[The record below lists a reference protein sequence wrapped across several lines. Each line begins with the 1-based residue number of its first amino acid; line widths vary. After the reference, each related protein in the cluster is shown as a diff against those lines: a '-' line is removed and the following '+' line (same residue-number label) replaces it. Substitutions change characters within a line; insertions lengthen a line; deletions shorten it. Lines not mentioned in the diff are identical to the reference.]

1 MPREVKITS
10 EGITTA
16 LRKLKYSENTFPK
29 SIAEYIWNGYDA
41 GASTVEIDYE
51 FNAAGLRKL
60 IIKDNGHGIHHDE
73 LVKKFTPLFESDKL
87 VDGAVNKH
95 SSKLHGRNGLGRLT
109 FFTFCTHATWDTIY
123 IKNRKKYSYSIK
135 INAKKLDFFS
145 GTEESP
151 KEATGNSGTVVTF
164 SDFKEYPHFKYG
176 KNQGEVE
183 LISYLKN
190 TFCWFLEL
198 NRCHNYKLIINGQDL
213 DYFDLVED
221 REAFTL
227 THEKTKTQF
236 VVKYIRWKNSL
247 SEEYS
252 RFYYLDDRNNEI
264 YTEYTTLNKKGDNF
278 YHSLFISSQYF
289 KGFKFESKS
298 DQELLSETGRT
309 DETFKWLIEQLT
321 DFLRK
326 RRKPFLRK
334 YAQKLIDEFEKE
346 GVIVKKDKDAFQL
359 IQIGELED
367 VIQEI
372 FTTQPKIFANL
383 NTEQQKILI
392 DLLNLVLN
400 SNEREKILTIVERIV
415 ELEPEER
422 GDLAKILETTELQK
436 IIKTIQLLTH
446 RKNTLDVLKRC
457 VFEKEFGA
465 NEINHLQPIIEE
477 NTWIFGEKYALIAAA
492 EDTFE
497 VALQKHR
504 AILSKNDEKVKMTH
518 PDKNKQVDL
527 FLCWQDARNSEDVN
541 NIIVE
546 IKHPQKRIGLNQLNQ
561 VKTYLQVI
569 RDEARFNAISYTW
582 EFLLI
587 GSKFDD
593 SGLMEN
599 ELKNSERKGERGL
612 VQDLNNQKIYV
623 KTWSDVINECERR
636 HNFITDKLELRRNQL
651 IGEIKTPDQAV
662 EFVFA
667 SSEKTKN

>member
-1 MPREVKITS
+1 MLQEVKITS

-41 GASTVEIDYE
+41 GASIVEIDYE

-60 IIKDNGHGIHHDE
+60 IIRDNGRGINHDE

-87 VDGAVNKH
+87 IDGSVNKH

-109 FFTFCTHATWDTIY
+109 FFTFCDHATWNTTF
-123 IKNRKKYSYSIK
+123 IKNGKNYGYAIK
-135 INAKKLDFFS
+135 IDAKKLDLFS
-145 GTEESP
+145 GPEESP
-151 KEATGNSGTVVTF
+151 IESNENTGTFITF
-164 SDFKEYPHFKYG
+164 SDFKEYPHYKYG

-198 NRCHNYKLIINGQDL
+198 NRYHNYKLKINGQEL
-213 DYFDLVED
+213 DYSALIEDCEEFDLIHD
-221 REAFTL
+221 KSKNR
-227 THEKTKTQF
+227 F
-236 VVKYIRWKNSL
+236 VVKYIRWKNPL

-252 RFYYLDDRNNEI
+252 RFYYLDETNDEH

-278 YHSLFISSQYF
+278 YHSIFISSRYF
-289 KGFKFESKS
+289 KAFKFESKA
-298 DQELLSETGRT
+298 DQDTLSEKGRT
-309 DETFKWLIEQLT
+309 DEPFKWLIEQLSE
-321 DFLRK
+321 FLRK

-334 YAQKLIDEFEKE
+334 YAKKLIDEFEKE

-359 IQIGELED
+359 IQIEELEE

-372 FTTQPKIFANL
+372 FTTQPRVFANL
-383 NTEQQKILI
+383 NSEQQRILI

-400 SNEREKILTIVERIV
+400 SDEREKILTIVERIV
-415 ELEPEER
+415 DLEPEER

-446 RKNTLDVLKRC
+446 RKNTLEVLKLC
-457 VFEKEFGA
+457 AFEKEFGA
-465 NEINHLQPIIEE
+465 NEIDHLQPIIEE

-504 AILSKNDEKVKMTH
+504 AILSKKDVKVKMTH
-518 PDKNKQVDL
+518 PNKNKQVDL
-527 FLCWQDARNSEDVN
+527 FLCWQDARNGDDVH

-546 IKHPQKRIGLNQLNQ
+546 IKHPQKRIGLDQLQQ

-569 RDEARFNAISYTW
+569 RDEARFNATSYTW

-599 ELKNSERKGERGL
+599 EIKNSERKGERGL

-623 KTWSDVINECERR
+623 KTWSEAINECERR
-636 HNFITDKLELRRNQL
+636 HTFITEKLELRRNQL
-651 IGEIKTPDQAV
+651 ISDIKTPDQAV

-667 SSEKTKN
+667 SSEETKK

>member
-10 EGITTA
+10 GGITTA

-41 GASTVEIDYE
+41 GASIVEIDFE
-51 FNAAGLRKL
+51 FSAAGLRKL
-60 IIKDNGHGIHHDE
+60 IVKDNGRGIHHEE

-109 FFTFCTHATWDTIY
+109 FFTFCDHATWDTTFT
-123 IKNRKKYSYSIK
+123 KNGKNYNYPIE
-135 INAKKLDFFS
+135 IDAKKLDLFS
-145 GTEESP
+145 GPEESP
-151 KEATGNSGTVVTF
+151 KESTNKTGTIVTF
-164 SDFKEYPHFKYG
+164 SDFKEYPHYKYG
-176 KNQGEVE
+176 KNQGESE
-183 LISYLKN
+183 LVSYIKN

-198 NRCHNYKLIINGQDL
+198 NRYHDYKLVINGQIL
-213 DYFDLVED
+213 DYSDLVDD
-221 REAFTL
+221 REAFNL
-227 THEKTKTQF
+227 IHEKSKNHF
-236 VVKYIRWKNSL
+236 VVKYIRWKHAL

-252 RFYYLDDRNNEI
+252 RFYYLDDKNNEI

-278 YHSLFISSQYF
+278 YHSVFISSRYF
-289 KGFKFESKS
+289 KGFKFDSKAEQ
-298 DQELLSETGRT
+298 DTLSEKGRT
-309 DETFKWLIEQLT
+309 DETFKWLIEQLS

-334 YAQKLIDEFEKE
+334 YAKKLIDEFEKE

-359 IQIGELED
+359 IQIDELED

-372 FTTQPKIFANL
+372 FTTQPRIFANL

-392 DLLNLVLN
+392 ELLNLVLN
-400 SNEREKILTIVERIV
+400 SNEREKIITIVEKIV
-415 ELEPEER
+415 DLEPEER

-446 RKNTLDVLKRC
+446 RKNILDVLKLC
-457 VFEKEFGA
+457 AFEKEFGA
-465 NEINHLQPIIEE
+465 NEIDHLQPIIEE

-497 VALQKHR
+497 VALRKHR
-504 AILSKNDEKVKMTH
+504 AILLKKDEKIKMTH
-518 PDKNKQVDL
+518 PNKNKQVDL
-527 FLCWQDARNSEDVN
+527 FLCWQDARNGEDVN

-546 IKHPQKRIGLNQLNQ
+546 IKHPQKRIGLEQLNQ

-569 RDEARFNAISYTW
+569 RDEARFNATTYTW

-599 ELKNSERKGERGL
+599 EIKNSERKGERGL

-636 HNFITDKLELRRNQL
+636 HTFITDKLELKRNQL
-651 IGEIKTPDQAV
+651 ISEIKTPDQAV

-667 SSEKTKN
+667 SSEKMKK